1 MSDFLVFTWND
12 SFVKILKM
20 FDLMTLVSSF
30 ISVAFCSNKRSIFDL
45 NKMTLLNTD
54 TPLIQ
59 KLPMVPLQSVLTRFD
74 CNYTNY
80 IIAGT

>member
-1 MSDFLVFTWND
+1 
-12 SFVKILKM
+12 M
-20 FDLMTLVSSF
+20 FHLMTLVSCF
-30 ISVAFCSNKRSIFDL
+30 ISVAFRSNKRSIFDL

-59 KLPMVPLQSVLTRFD
+59 KLPMVPLESVLMRFD